1 MGAMLRSKLYE
12 LKKETSLQNNF
23 LILRKKNEKMIIS
36 QLYNSEEELLSDAK
50 IIKER
55 IGQTLRHVGHGATYH
70 E

>member
-1 MGAMLRSKLYE
+1 
-12 LKKETSLQNNF
+12 
-23 LILRKKNEKMIIS
+23 MIIS